1 MPRLLLVSV
10 TTDLAPLELVLPGT
24 GQRTEAVRGEGLG
37 DGRRR
42 RREALGGGG
51 GGGGGS
57 VGGGVRSQDLD
68 PVGSPQ

>member
-10 TTDLAPLELVLPGT
+10 TTDLAPLELVLPGA

-51 GGGGGS
+51 
-57 VGGGVRSQDLD
+57 VMSQDLD